1 MLVRKK
7 ENDVVIIGS
16 TLHTTHADTTLGKV
30 NTIIKILPNRS
41 DKSGTKVLPF
51 LRSPPLVA
59 NFGISEH
66 KYFCSRFM
74 FYIKT

>member
-41 DKSGTKVLPF
+41 DKSGKKSYLFYEAPRWLKTLEFLNINIFVLVSCF
-51 LRSPPLVA
+51 
-59 NFGISEH
+59 
-66 KYFCSRFM
+66 
-74 FYIKT
+74 T